1 MSVSLLNKPK
11 TKGGTR
17 TPTGKKAAG
26 ARARAARPTDGLAR
40 LEAAAHA
47 GDETAFLDARRAIE
61 WSKRSAKDFTQ
72 AVRWALEAG
81 AYRAAT
87 LLATEGAERFPRH
100 AELAK
105 MARILAPPRVIRS
118 DLPPDPSIAAGM
130 DWLRAHRDEY
140 LGQWVALRAGVLLG
154 TGNSFGELANR
165 IGDIKGVL
173 ITMVY

>member
-1 MSVSLLNKPK
+1 MSVSVLPKPK
-11 TKGGTR
+11 TKRGTR
-17 TPTGKKAAG
+17 TRTASKS
-26 ARARAARPTDGLAR
+26 TDGMAR

-47 GDETAFLDARRAIE
+47 GDETAFLDARRSIE

-118 DLPPDPSIAAGM
+118 DLPPDPSIAADM
-130 DWLRAHRDEY
+130 DWLRAHYDEY
-140 LGQWVALRAGVLLG
+140 RGQWIALRNGQLLG
-154 TGNSFGELANR
+154 TAGSLSELADK

-173 ITMVY
+173 LAPVY

>member
-1 MSVSLLNKPK
+1 MAMSLLTKPK
-11 TKGGTR
+11 TKRGTR
-17 TPTGKKAAG
+17 PPVGKKTS
-26 ARARAARPTDGLAR
+26 RARPKDGMAR

-47 GDETAFLDARRAIE
+47 SDEMAFLDARRAID
-61 WSKRSAKDFTQ
+61 WSKRPAHDFTQ

-118 DLPPDPSIAAGM
+118 DLPPDPSVADNM
-130 DWLRAHRDEY
+130 NWLRAHRDEY
-140 LGQWVALRAGVLLG
+140 RGQWVALRAGALLG
-154 TGNSFGELANR
+154 TGDSFGELADR
-165 IGDIKGVL
+165 IADIKGVL

>member
-1 MSVSLLNKPK
+1 MSVSVLTK
-11 TKGGTR
+11 TKTKRGTR
-17 TPTGKKAAG
+17 TRTGKKAADAG
-26 ARARAARPTDGLAR
+26 KSTDGMAGLK
-40 LEAAAHA
+40 AAAHA
-47 GDETAFLDARRAIE
+47 GDELAFLDARRAMD
-61 WSKRSAKDFTQ
+61 WNKRSAKDFCQ

-118 DLPPDPSIAAGM
+118 DLPPDPSIAADM
-130 DWLRAHRDEY
+130 DWLRARRDEY

-154 TGNSFGELANR
+154 TGSSFGELADR

>member
-1 MSVSLLNKPK
+1 MSVSVLPKPK
-11 TKGGTR
+11 AKRGTR
-17 TPTGKKAAG
+17 PRTGKKAA
-26 ARARAARPTDGLAR
+26 RASKSTDGMAGLK
-40 LEAAAHA
+40 AAAHA
-47 GDETAFLDARRAIE
+47 GDELAFLDARRAMD
-61 WSKRSAKDFTQ
+61 WNKRSAKDFSQ

-87 LLATEGAERFPRH
+87 LLATEGAERFPQH

-105 MARILAPPRVIRS
+105 MARILAPPKVIRS
-118 DLPPDPSIAAGM
+118 DLPPDPSIAANM

-140 LGQWVALRAGVLLG
+140 RGQWVALRAGVLLG
-154 TGNSFGELANR
+154 TGNSFGELADR